1 MATKLNKT
9 IKREL
14 RFTGDWKG
22 KPYMVEMKEGDTLEF
37 RVKGKRRRI
46 EIPLAQCVQLAEIWD
61 AEHRYSEAMRMYKA
75 KKALGRRVKKPR
87 KADFPYNDVYFKALS
102 SVKTRR

>member
-14 RFTGDWKG
+14 QFTGDWKG
-22 KPYMVEMKEGDTLEF
+22 NPYMVEVKQGDVLEF

-61 AEHRYSEAMRMYKA
+61 AEHKYKEALNLYNA
-75 KKALGRRVKKPR
+75 KKALGQRAKRPR
-87 KADFPYNDVYFKALS
+87 KAEFPYNDVYFKALS
-102 SVKTRR
+102 NVKTRR